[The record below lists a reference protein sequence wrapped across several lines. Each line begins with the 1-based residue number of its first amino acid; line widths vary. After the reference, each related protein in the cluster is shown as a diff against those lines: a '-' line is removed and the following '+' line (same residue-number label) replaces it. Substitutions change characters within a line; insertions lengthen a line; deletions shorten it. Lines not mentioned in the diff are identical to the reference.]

1 MSPVQSKSWGFR
13 ALTILGLLL
22 AVAFAWAWFGG
33 RGQNEGGGFRT
44 GTVDRGEVRVVIS
57 ATGTLRATTT
67 VDVGSQVSGQVQSV
81 AVDFNDRVTKGQAIA
96 MLDPAPF
103 QSRLKQAQADLAS
116 ARASVNEASATLKNA
131 EADYAR
137 KRDLLARQLIA
148 RSEADLA
155 LAARDQ
161 ARARV
166 VSANAA
172 VQQRQAAVDNAE
184 LDVDYTVI
192 RSPVDGVILLRA
204 VEPGQTVA
212 ASFQTPVLFQIAE
225 DLAQMQI
232 DLSID
237 EADVGQIKEGLP
249 VSFTVDAFPDR
260 QFRGEVKQVRLSAT
274 STSNVISYPVVVQVD
289 NPDLS
294 LLPGMTA
301 SAEIVVSRRDDVLR
315 VPNAALRF
323 NPPGVEAAGATAGNG
338 GGRGSLVQELPKVAD
353 GLALSAE
360 QRAAFDAALADVRE
374 RAAARQAARQS
385 APATGGGFG
394 RGPGGGPSSGGSAGA
409 PSPEAMRQRMA
420 EAMMRSFADFRASLS
435 AEQQSAWDAQLRA
448 LATARRGT
456 VWKLVDGQ
464 PQSATVRVGAS
475 DGTVTEV
482 SGEIAEGD
490 AVIVGQERPAA

>member
-1 MSPVQSKSWGFR
+1 MSRPEQKPRTFR
-13 ALTILGLLL
+13 RLL
-22 AVAFAWAWFGG
+22 ALVVLVAVGAAAWWLWTG
-33 RGQNEGGGFRT
+33 RTQDTTGGFRT
-44 GTVDRGEVRVVIS
+44 GAVERGDVRVVIS

-67 VDVGSQVSGQVQSV
+67 VAVGSQVSGQVQSV

-103 QSRLKQAQADLAS
+103 QTRLKQAQADLAS
-116 ARASVNEASATLKNA
+116 ARASVNEAQATQKNA

-137 KRDLLARQLIA
+137 KSDLLARQLIA
-148 RSEADLA
+148 RSDADLA
-155 LAARDQ
+155 MAAREQ

-166 VSANAA
+166 ASAQAA
-172 VQQRQAAVDNAE
+172 VQQRQAGVDNAQ
-184 LDVDYTVI
+184 LDVEYTVI

-260 QFRGEVKQVRLSAT
+260 QFSGEVKQVRLSAT
-274 STSNVISYPVVVQVD
+274 SNANVISYPVVVQVD
-289 NPDLS
+289 NADQS

-301 SAEIVVSRRDDVLR
+301 SAEIVVSRRDGVLR

-323 NPPGVEAAGATAGNG
+323 TPPGEEAAAAAAGG
-338 GGRGSLVQELPKVAD
+338 GGRGGLMQDLPRVAD
-353 GLALSAE
+353 SLQLDAA
-360 QRAAFDAALADVRE
+360 QRAAFDAAMAGVRE
-374 RAAARQAARQS
+374 RAAARAAGR
-385 APATGGGFG
+385 APAAASGGWGG
-394 RGPGGGPSSGGSAGA
+394 RGGQGGQGAAPAGG

-420 EAMMRSFADFRASLS
+420 EAMQRSFAEFRDSLS
-435 AEQQSAWDAQLRA
+435 PAQQATWDAELRA
-448 LATARRGT
+448 LSTARRGT
-456 VWKLVDGQ
+456 VWKLVDGK
-464 PQSATVRVGAS
+464 PQSITVRLGAS

-482 SGEIAEGD
+482 GGDIAEGD
-490 AVIVGQERPAA
+490 QVITGAERPAA

>member
-1 MSPVQSKSWGFR
+1 M
-13 ALTILGLLL
+13 ALVVLVA
-22 AVAFAWAWFGG
+22 AVAVGWWLWSG
-33 RGQNEGGGFRT
+33 RTQDATGGFRT
-44 GTVDRGEVRVVIS
+44 GGVERGDVRVVIS

-67 VDVGSQVSGQVQSV
+67 VAVGSQVSGQVLSV
-81 AVDFNDRVTKGQAIA
+81 AVDFNDRVTRDQAIA

-103 QSRLKQAQADLAS
+103 QTRLKQAQADLAS
-116 ARASVNEASATLKNA
+116 ARASVNEAQATQRNA

-137 KRDLLARQLIA
+137 KSDLLARQLIA
-148 RSEADLA
+148 RSDADLA
-155 LAARDQ
+155 LAAREQ

-166 VSANAA
+166 ASAQAS
-172 VQQRQAAVDNAE
+172 VQQRQAGVDNAE
-184 LDVDYTVI
+184 LDVAYTVI

-260 QFRGEVKQVRLSAT
+260 QFVGEVKQVRLSAT
-274 STSNVISYPVVVQVD
+274 SNANVISYPVVVQVD
-289 NPDLS
+289 NADLS

-301 SAEIVVSRRDDVLR
+301 SAEIVVSRRDGVLR

-323 NPPGVEAAGATAGNG
+323 TPPGEEAAAAAG
-338 GGRGSLVQELPKVAD
+338 GGAGRGGLMQDLPRVAD
-353 GLALSAE
+353 SLQLDAA
-360 QRAAFDAALADVRE
+360 QRAAFDAALEGVRE
-374 RAAARQAARQS
+374 RAAARMAGR
-385 APATGGGFG
+385 APANPAGGWGG
-394 RGPGGGPSSGGSAGA
+394 RGGQGAAPAGG

-420 EAMMRSFADFRASLS
+420 EAMQRSFAEFRGSL
-435 AEQQSAWDAQLRA
+435 APAQQATWDAELRA
-448 LATARRGT
+448 LSTARRGT
-456 VWKLVDGQ
+456 VWKLVDGK
-464 PQSATVRVGAS
+464 PQSVTVRLGAS

-482 SGEIAEGD
+482 GGDIAEGEQ
-490 AVIVGQERPAA
+490 VITGAERPAA

>member
-1 MSPVQSKSWGFR
+1 MSPVPSKSWGSR
-13 ALTILGLLL
+13 ALAVVALLV
-22 AVAFAWAWFGG
+22 AVALAWAWFGG
-33 RGQNEGGGFRT
+33 RGQDAGGGFRT

-81 AVDFNDRVTKGQAIA
+81 AVDFNDRVAKGQAIA

-103 QSRLKQAQADLAS
+103 RSRLKQAQADLAS

-131 EADYAR
+131 EADHAR

-274 STSNVISYPVVVQVD
+274 STSNVISYPVVVQVE
-289 NPDLS
+289 NADLS

-323 NPPGVEAAGATAGNG
+323 NPPGAEAAATTAGNG

-353 GLALSAE
+353 GLQLSAE

-385 APATGGGFG
+385 AGSTGGGFG
-394 RGPGGGPSSGGSAGA
+394 RGPGGGPSQGGNAGA
-409 PSPEAMRQRMA
+409 SSPEAMRQRMA
-420 EAMMRSFADFRASLS
+420 EAMMRSFAAFRASLS
-435 AEQQSAWDAQLRA
+435 AEQQSVWDGQLRA

-464 PQSATVRVGAS
+464 PQAATVRVGAS

>member
-1 MSPVQSKSWGFR
+1 MSRPEQKPR
-13 ALTILGLLL
+13 TLRRLL
-22 AVAFAWAWFGG
+22 AVVVLAGIAAAAWWLWSG
-33 RGQNEGGGFRT
+33 RTQDASAGFRT
-44 GTVDRGEVRVVIS
+44 GAVELGDVRVVIS

-67 VDVGSQVSGQVQSV
+67 VAVGSQVSGQVQSV
-81 AVDFNDRVTKGQAIA
+81 AVDFNDSVTKGQAIA

-103 QSRLKQAQADLAS
+103 QTRLKQAQADLAS
-116 ARASVNEASATLKNA
+116 ARASVNEAKATQRNA

-137 KRDLLARQLIA
+137 KSDLLARQLIA
-148 RSEADLA
+148 RSDADLA
-155 LAARDQ
+155 MAAREQ

-166 VSANAA
+166 ASAQAA
-172 VQQRQAAVDNAE
+172 VQQRQAGVDNAQ
-184 LDVDYTVI
+184 LDVAYTVI

-260 QFRGEVKQVRLSAT
+260 QFSGEVKQVRLSAT
-274 STSNVISYPVVVQVD
+274 SNANVISYPVVVQVD
-289 NPDLS
+289 NADQS

-301 SAEIVVSRRDDVLR
+301 SAEIVVSRRDSVLR

-323 NPPGVEAAGATAGNG
+323 TPPGEEAAAAAGG
-338 GGRGSLVQELPKVAD
+338 GGRGGLVQDLPRVAD
-353 GLALSAE
+353 SLQLDAA
-360 QRAAFDAALADVRE
+360 QRAAFDAALAGVRE
-374 RAAARQAARQS
+374 RAAARMAGRP
-385 APATGGGFG
+385 PANTGGGWGG
-394 RGPGGGPSSGGSAGA
+394 RGGQGAAPTGG

-420 EAMMRSFADFRASLS
+420 EAMQRSFAEFRASLS
-435 AEQQSAWDAQLRA
+435 PTQQSTWDAELRT
-448 LATARRGT
+448 LSTARRGT
-456 VWKLVDGQ
+456 VWKLVDGK
-464 PQSATVRVGAS
+464 PQSFAVRLGAS

-482 SGEIAEGD
+482 GGDIAEGD
-490 AVIVGQERPAA
+490 AVITGQERPAA